1 MAEQTANGNSSNTA
15 IIIIAVTALVAIGGV
30 GGFLYWK
37 KIKDAKGLSPSD
49 SKGATP
55 PIADKTP
62 SGGENV
68 TVTEVQKVDAFDK
81 PIVLTHNK
89 SNEIENSGIGGG
101 LLPSAKVVKL
111 AGDKTYE
118 YKKQDGVWFTRKIG
132 NSNWLSLK
140 GNATAIN
147 TLSKAFP
154 NL

>member
-1 MAEQTANGNSSNTA
+1 MAEQANGNSSNTA
-15 IIIIAVTALVAIGGV
+15 IIIIAVTAVTAVVVIGGV
-30 GGFLYWK
+30 GGFLYWNK
-37 KIKDAKGLSPSD
+37 SKNAKLLADP
-49 SKGATP
+49 KGATP
-55 PIADKTP
+55 PIEDKTT
-62 SGGENV
+62 SGGDI
-68 TVTEVQKVDAFDK
+68 TVTEVQKKDAFEK
-81 PIVLTHNK
+81 PIVLIHNK
-89 SNEIENSGIGGG
+89 ANEIDNSGIGGG
-101 LLPSAKVVKL
+101 ISTAKVVKL

>member
-15 IIIIAVTALVAIGGV
+15 IVIVAVTALVAIGGV

-37 KIKDAKGLSPSD
+37 KLKDEKLVADL
-49 SKGATP
+49 KGATP
-55 PIADKTP
+55 PIEDKTP
-62 SGGENV
+62 IGGESV
-68 TVTEVQKVDAFDK
+68 TVTEVQKKDAFDK
-81 PIVLTHNK
+81 PIVLVHNK
-89 SNEIENSGIGGG
+89 SAEIENSGIGGG

-111 AGDKTYE
+111 AGDKIYE

-132 NSNWLSLK
+132 NSNWISLK
-140 GNATAIN
+140 GNASATN